1 MEGRGKV
8 FKLELRSNN
17 VGRLLQCSV
26 LSFEGKRF
34 SLIFL
39 EGRGVGVGW
48 KTLVRKLRSIGVV
61 LAKFSLQLP

>member
-1 MEGRGKV
+1 M
-8 FKLELRSNN
+8 
-17 VGRLLQCSV
+17 GRLLQCSV

-39 EGRGVGVGW
+39 EGRGVGVVW